1 MVKNKKLI
9 FPIIILIGTIFIT
22 FIAFFLADLLCIKN
36 VYKVYEILKYFYCLS
51 LSLTSLLLIDVY
63 KKSISSVWYWVYIVG
78 LAICTLFSILSFVH
92 IYMVYLNSIVS
103 KIHIIVTYIEPIV
116 STGIFT
122 THKFENMHSISIL
135 LTALIICLYV
145 IYCIIIKFK
154 DYEILIDY
162 SEIKET
168 RYDNYKNGYYETISL
183 GFLYNAIP

>member
-22 FIAFFLADLLCIKN
+22 FIAFFLADLLGIKN

-92 IYMVYLNSIVS
+92 IYMVYLNSIID
-103 KIHIIVTYIEPIV
+103 KLYIIASFIQPVAYVE
-116 STGIFT
+116 IFT
-122 THKFENMHSISIL
+122 SQKFNNIPLVYILFAILTVCLYAIHYVIIKFENRN
-135 LTALIICLYV
+135 IIVKY
-145 IYCIIIKFK
+145 IK
-154 DYEILIDY
+154 
-162 SEIKET
+162 EIKL
-168 RYDNYKNGYYETISL
+168 RFVLYKKKYYKNISL
-183 GFLYNAIP
+183 GFLYNTIP